1 MFPFPNKIIGDRESL
16 IESYIAQL
24 DNIKIKNIP
33 KKPGNC
39 FRFCSYNV
47 KIFEWNNYKATDI
60 KTFINEIDTDAFSL
74 IEYDGSGDKYF
85 INADSSTILFEQLP
99 NYGIFTKYN
108 GLSSDGLIQPSYI
121 QKENSDKYSPHILKK
136 MRCLSHDRFG
146 KLKEFRG
153 FTHLVTTKNKVNINI
168 LTVHLDVYDESGEIR
183 LLEIKEIYDYIINH
197 KLVNVFI
204 LGDFNEWVCKKGDVT
219 YKSSLIDFRKRTG
232 LDHFSTRVH
241 TFLESKN
248 FTNVFSL
255 KNKYPK
261 FSCWSG
267 KLVDF
272 CYVFNDTLDERLEIT
287 DIHMPLVPYS
297 DHLPIIIDLTIN

>member
-1 MFPFPNKIIGDRESL
+1 MFPFPNKIIGDRDSL
-16 IESYIAQL
+16 IESYITQL
-24 DNIKIKNIP
+24 DNIKPENVPEKQDD
-33 KKPGNC
+33 C

-47 KIFEWNNYKATDI
+47 KIFEWNNYKSSDI
-60 KTFINEIDTDAFSL
+60 KNFIDDLDLNAFSL
-74 IEYDGSGDKYF
+74 IEYDRSVDKSF
-85 INADSSTILFEQLP
+85 INTTCSNVLFEQLP
-99 NYGIFTKYN
+99 NYGIFTSYTI
-108 GLSSDGLIQPSYI
+108 IQPSDI
-121 QKENSDKYSPHILKK
+121 QKENSDKYSLYNLKK
-136 MRCLSHDRFG
+136 MKCLSHDKFG
-146 KLKEFRG
+146 DLKEYRG
-153 FTHLVTTKNKVNINI
+153 FTHLVITKNNVNINI
-168 LTVHLDVYDESGEIR
+168 LTVHLDVYDETGEIR
-183 LLEIKEIYDYIINH
+183 LLEISEIYEYIINQ

-204 LGDFNEWVCKKGDVT
+204 LGDFNEWVCKKGDAT

-272 CYVFNDTLDERLEIT
+272 CYVFNDTFDDQLEIT

-297 DHLPIIIDLTIN
+297 DHLPIVLDLKIN